1 MELKGKSAIVTG
13 SSRGLGRVIALALAE
28 RGMRLVVNYNTNEYA
43 AKETVEMIENL
54 GGEAIAVKADV
65 RNREE
70 VSVMVELAVEEFG
83 SIDVL
88 VNNAGVAGRYR
99 SISDI
104 DDEDWR
110 NVIETNLTGAFIV
123 TQEVLKYMEK
133 GKIINIS
140 SVAGRMGGIIGAHY
154 AASKAGLIGFTFSL
168 ARELAPDI
176 LVNAIAPGPIDTEI
190 IDEETKEILSGLIPL
205 QRIATPDEIAHAVVF
220 LVENDYMTGAVLDI
234 NGGRYMI

>member
-13 SSRGLGRVIALALAE
+13 SSRGLGRAIALALAE
-28 RGMRLVVNYNTNEYA
+28 RGMRVVVNYNTNEYA

-133 GKIINIS
+133 GKIIHFIS
-140 SVAGRMGGIIGAHY
+140 RWKDGWDYWSPLCCFKGWADRLHLLPCKGACPRH
-154 AASKAGLIGFTFSL
+154 SGERHRS
-168 ARELAPDI
+168 
-176 LVNAIAPGPIDTEI
+176 GPHRHRDH
-190 IDEETKEILSGLIPL
+190 
-205 QRIATPDEIAHAVVF
+205 R
-220 LVENDYMTGAVLDI
+220 
-234 NGGRYMI
+234 

>member
-133 GKIINIS
+133 GKIINVS

>member
-13 SSRGLGRVIALALAE
+13 SSRGLGRAIALALAE
-28 RGMRLVVNYNTNEYA
+28 RGMRVVVNYNTNEYA

-133 GKIINIS
+133 GKIINVS

-190 IDEETKEILSGLIPL
+190 IDEETKEILSGVIPL